1 MRLRA
6 SDRRRRL
13 GPVARCTTTRG
24 PMDVIELRD
33 IVFQRQGRR
42 ILDGI
47 SWNIVQGQHWALLG
61 ANGSGKT
68 TLLKILTGYEWASE
82 GTVGVLGRR
91 YGQCDLRELR
101 KTIGWVSLALE
112 YRIPRRDTALET
124 VASGL
129 DASLGVYRSFEP
141 HEWDQA
147 RAALDHV
154 NGLAFAGQSFETLS
168 QGEQQRALIARALV
182 NRPALLVLDE
192 PCAGLDPAARAS
204 FLADLENLAQR
215 PDATTIVFVT
225 HHIEEIGPWV
235 SHVHALKDGRTLAQ
249 APIAQ
254 VLTTAIL
261 SDALSYDCEVLRED
275 GHYRLRTA
283 P

>member
-1 MRLRA
+1 
-6 SDRRRRL
+6 
-13 GPVARCTTTRG
+13 
-24 PMDVIELRD
+24 MDVIELRD
-33 IVFQRQGRR
+33 IVFQRQERL
-42 ILDGI
+42 ILKGV
-47 SWNIVQGQHWALLG
+47 SWTIQRGQHWALLG

-68 TLLKILTGYEWASE
+68 TLLKILTGYEWATK

-91 YGQCDLRELR
+91 YGECDLRELR
-101 KTIGWVSLALE
+101 KTIGWVSMALE

-124 VASGL
+124 VVSGI
-129 DASLGVYRSFEP
+129 DASLGVYRAFEP
-141 HEWDQA
+141 QEWDRA
-147 RAALDHV
+147 REVLEHV
-154 NGLAFAGQSFETLS
+154 NGLSTADQTFDTLS

-204 FLADLENLAQR
+204 FLADLGNLAQR
-215 PDATTIVFVT
+215 PDAPTIVLVT

-254 VLTTAIL
+254 VLTTDIL
-261 SDALSYDCEVLRED
+261 SDALSYDCEVVRED
-275 GHYRLRTA
+275 GHYRLRA
-283 P
+283 AR